1 MEFSF
6 SPAAFY
12 AYLTVATISPIFDTE
27 MRDIHQSKSADLF
40 TLNVFLMVAN
50 RRSFRAASVEL
61 NVTRSAVSHSVK
73 SLEQRLGVRLFN
85 RTTRSVSL
93 TEAGERLA
101 AKLRPAMSSITEAL
115 QEVDDFR
122 GTPSGTVRINASDV
136 AIRMVLRPL
145 LARFR
150 RDYPEVHLDIVTD
163 GRLGDIV
170 AEGFDAGIRLA
181 EAVPQDMIAVRLID
195 TVRFAAV
202 ASPDYLKDRRRPM
215 VPQDLYHH
223 DCIRFRFE
231 SGAIYRWEFERHG
244 VAETINVTGPL
255 TLTDQMLM
263 VEAAIDGIGI
273 AFVPDFLVTDALRDR
288 RLEHMLDEW
297 CPAFPGVC
305 LYYPGRRHVSSGLRA
320 LIDLIQKER
329 RPTMPEATQTRS
341 RPRQPK

>member
-1 MEFSF
+1 MNN
-6 SPAAFY
+6 
-12 AYLTVATISPIFDTE
+12 V
-27 MRDIHQSKSADLF
+27 HQSKSGDLF
-40 TLNVFLMVAN
+40 ALSVFLAVAN
-50 RRSFRAASVEL
+50 HRSFRAASVEL

-150 RDYPEVHLDIVTD
+150 KAYPEVHLDIVTD

-181 EAVPQDMIAVRLID
+181 EAVPQDMIAVRIID
-195 TVRFAAV
+195 IVRFAAV
-202 ASPDYLKDRRRPM
+202 ASPNYLKTHGRPI
-215 VPQDLYHH
+215 VPQDLYQH

-244 VAETINVTGPL
+244 IAETINVTGPL
-255 TLTDQMLM
+255 TLTDQVLM

-273 AFVPDFLVTDALRDR
+273 AFVPDFLVADALQDR
-288 RLEHMLDEW
+288 QLERVLDEW

-305 LYYPGRRHVSSGLRA
+305 LYYPGRRHVSPGLRA
-320 LIDLIQKER
+320 LIETIKTNGRACENLS
-329 RPTMPEATQTRS
+329 P
-341 RPRQPK
+341 

>member
-1 MEFSF
+1 MSD
-6 SPAAFY
+6 A
-12 AYLTVATISPIFDTE
+12 
-27 MRDIHQSKSADLF
+27 HQSKSRDPFALS
-40 TLNVFLMVAN
+40 VFLAVAN
-50 RRSFRAASVEL
+50 HRSFRVASVEL

-73 SLEQRLGVRLFN
+73 NLEQVLGVRLFN

-101 AKLRPAMSSITEAL
+101 AKLRPAMSLIAEAL

-181 EAVPQDMIAVRLID
+181 EAVPQDMIAVRIID

-202 ASPDYLKDRRRPM
+202 ASPDYLQAHGRPT
-215 VPQDLYHH
+215 VPEELYQH

-244 VAETINVTGPL
+244 IAESINVTGPL

-273 AFVPDFLVTDALRDR
+273 AFVPDFLVADALRDR
-288 RLEHMLDEW
+288 QLERVLEEW

-320 LIDLIQKER
+320 LIETIKANG
-329 RPTMPEATQTRS
+329 RP
-341 RPRQPK
+341 

>member
-1 MEFSF
+1 
-6 SPAAFY
+6 
-12 AYLTVATISPIFDTE
+12 
-27 MRDIHQSKSADLF
+27 MRDVHQSKSADLF
-40 TLNVFLMVAN
+40 TLSVFLAVAN
-50 RRSFRAASVEL
+50 HRSFRAASVEL

-136 AIRMVLRPL
+136 AIRMILRPL

-150 RDYPEVHLDIVTD
+150 KTYPEVHLDIVTD

-195 TVRFAAV
+195 TVRFATV
-202 ASPDYLKDRRRPM
+202 ASPKYFEAHGRPT
-215 VPQDLYHH
+215 VPQDLYQH

-244 VAETINVTGPL
+244 IAETINVAGPL
-255 TLTDQMLM
+255 TLTDQVLM
-263 VEAAIDGIGI
+263 VDAAIDSIGI
-273 AFVPDFLVTDALRDR
+273 AFVPDFLVGDALRESQ
-288 RLEHMLDEW
+288 LERVLEEW

-320 LIDLIQKER
+320 SIETIK
-329 RPTMPEATQTRS
+329 
-341 RPRQPK
+341 RQAVNSEMQPQN

>member
-1 MEFSF
+1 MKDAHQPKTGDLF
-6 SPAAFY
+6 A
-12 AYLTVATISPIFDTE
+12 LTV
-27 MRDIHQSKSADLF
+27 
-40 TLNVFLMVAN
+40 FLAVAN
-50 RRSFRAASVEL
+50 HRSFRAASVEL

-101 AKLRPAMSSITEAL
+101 AKLRPALSSIAEAL
-115 QEVDDFR
+115 QEVDDFLAV
-122 GTPSGTVRINASDV
+122 PSGTVRINASDV
-136 AIRMVLRPL
+136 AIRMILRPL

-150 RDYPEVHLDIVTD
+150 ARYPQVHLDIVTD

-202 ASPDYLKDRRRPM
+202 ASPAYLAARGRPT
-215 VPQDLYHH
+215 VPQDLHQH

-244 VAETINVTGPL
+244 MAETVHVSGPL
-255 TLTDQMLM
+255 TLTDQAMM
-263 VEAAIDGIGI
+263 VDAAVDGIGI
-273 AFVPDFLVTDALRDR
+273 AFVPDFLVTEALNEG
-288 RLEHMLDEW
+288 RLERLLADW
-297 CPAFPGVC
+297 CPPFPGVC
-305 LYYPGRRHVSSGLRA
+305 LYYPGRRHVSAGLRA
-320 LIDLIQKER
+320 LIDTIR
-329 RPTMPEATQTRS
+329 AP
-341 RPRQPK
+341 